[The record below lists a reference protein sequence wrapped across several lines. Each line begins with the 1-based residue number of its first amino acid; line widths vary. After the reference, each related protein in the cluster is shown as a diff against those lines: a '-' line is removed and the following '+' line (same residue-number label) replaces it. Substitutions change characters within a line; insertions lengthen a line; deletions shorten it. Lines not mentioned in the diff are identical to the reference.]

1 MREITTFILNN
12 WKVVFPLI
20 IILLIFPFVLNKV
33 YPSNPIVSGIKQLFQ
48 ILLTNWV
55 NLVVI
60 LISTFIFS
68 IINSIVTANF
78 TFGEAIFGS
87 VFLVLGYGIMFWL
100 GFFMLIGILDVVLFS
115 FNKEPRYTNYKLAL
129 EWIIISLPFIY
140 WLIKYNQW
148 IFLVA
153 ILAFLIGQY
162 LRRPYIFKI
171 LQ

>member
-1 MREITTFILNN
+1 
-12 WKVVFPLI
+12 
-20 IILLIFPFVLNKV
+20 
-33 YPSNPIVSGIKQLFQ
+33 
-48 ILLTNWV
+48 
-55 NLVVI
+55 
-60 LISTFIFS
+60 
-68 IINSIVTANF
+68 
-78 TFGEAIFGS
+78 
-87 VFLVLGYGIMFWL
+87 MFWL

-129 EWIIISLPFIY
+129 EWIVISSPFIY

-162 LRRPYIFKI
+162 LRRPFIFRI